1 MIAFLKGTITDKS
14 PQLLTVEVQGVGY
27 AVSVHDDRLFKKE
40 QEVALHIYMH
50 WNQDNGPT
58 LYGFESSL
66 AKKVFGLIV
75 SCSGCGPKIGLA
87 VLVSMPP
94 GYFLQVIATADSQ
107 ALSQVNG
114 IGPKKAELMI
124 MQLKD
129 KVAKIAPEDLHPA
142 KSVGLQNIKQVSQA
156 LSALRYKPSEIAVA
170 LDFLNKNVSI
180 EKSSFD
186 DLLKRALS
194 VLAKTL

>member
-1 MIAFLKGTITDKS
+1 MIAHLKGTITDKS
-14 PQLLTVEVQGVGY
+14 HQHLIVDVQGVGY
-27 AVSVHDDRLFKKE
+27 AVSVHDDRVYKKE
-40 QEVALHIYMH
+40 QEIALHIYMH

-58 LYGFESSL
+58 LYGFDTAFS
-66 AKKVFGLIV
+66 KTVFGLIV

-94 GYFLQVIATADSQ
+94 GYFLQVITTADAV

-129 KVAKIAPEDLHPA
+129 KVAKVVPEDLHPA
-142 KSVGLQNIKQVSQA
+142 KQVGLQNIKQVSQA

-170 LDFLNKNVSI
+170 LDFLNKNVI
-180 EKSSFD
+180 LEKSSFD
-186 DLLKRALS
+186 DLLKQALS

>member
-1 MIAFLKGTITDKS
+1 MIAHLKGTISHKS
-14 PQLLTVEVQGVGY
+14 HQLLTVDVQGVGY
-27 AVSVHDDRLFKKE
+27 AVSVHDDRLYKKE

-58 LYGFESSL
+58 LYGFDTALS
-66 AKKVFGLIV
+66 KTVFSLIV

-94 GYFLQVIATADSQ
+94 GHFLQVIATGDAR

-129 KVAKIAPEDLHPA
+129 KVAKVSLGDIHPA
-142 KSVGLQNIKQVSQA
+142 KQVGLQNIKQVSQA
-156 LSALRYKPSEIAVA
+156 LAALHYKQFEIAVA
-170 LDFLNKNVSI
+170 LDFINKNGSL

-186 DLLKRALS
+186 DLLRQALS
-194 VLAKTL
+194 VLAKSL